1 MPAPRR
7 PGLLQQTVPANSVY
21 TTPGALVDGA
31 PANTR
36 PVTMARP
43 GAPVSQHEMD
53 MMKVSQTVMM
63 AFGFLT
69 IWGGVFIIAYDENA
83 TNTNMLVVFLAGL
96 LSFAATMG
104 AIETQSRKNG
114 GQLYDLHNY
123 FLGIAFFFSTIA
135 AMWGARYAM
144 AFATGTLDMS
154 LFGDPDAY
162 ANSDWAPNATG
173 IYAQTLAVVGVSLL
187 HLQLLN
193 RYEGE
198 KSFGYGVATYAPMV
212 VLLGGVGPWIRW
224 SENVVSY
231 ELGISMLVLTVLA
244 MEMAVRSNRSM
255 NFTIVAFVA
264 GLMPALYEVLNT
276 NAPPGGE
283 GGALSLMVF
292 IVALQG
298 YYASREDLSKEVM
311 ERASGYLIAQAVLVI
326 FLTRGMDLNL
336 ILGPLNV
343 VEQPEL
349 QPFLSIPV
357 MLWCT
362 VLLAYF
368 PAVLANRVPWMPI
381 GLAVA
386 LPLMPMDGSTVPWAL
401 AAAMIPYMV
410 FISKVARPW
419 VVNATLVLA
428 AGAYLLTD
436 IMGYLAG
443 HSPLDTF
450 GGHGVHLILP
460 WMLVLV
466 AEFGRRDG
474 RLQTTTSLAMLT
486 SVLMSRAFWDP
497 AWFVPW
503 AFIIYMLGI
512 TVSKVQRTPNPTFDQ
527 RKDITYSMFFAGA
540 AAAFFGVSGGLTFP
554 TAEMNEALQPYGF
567 GAPYLALS
575 LVFYTTSKFTAKHE
589 LSLFGIGRVVARAA
603 GAGPRYDAESNT
615 WVVDEAKP
623 MTYDDSEWSSL
634 ERASI
639 ITSFVLF
646 TCSIVALDP
655 MALLDQPLWV
665 CLMVVPVAMLVKEIN
680 DMEVISSRTR
690 STGVWLLLLMCLP
703 LTFKLIVAKDAGPY
717 LDNEY
722 GLATGVLFDLIVLS
736 GPLAVNAIINRRGID
751 ESAIKRSADV
761 EAYIGLILLAMLDAS
776 GGLLFLTLTGFVAVK
791 TLQHKVYTTGMLV
804 PLAYLLRSD
813 GWVTQTGLAKTMLDR
828 LPSGM
833 AESLSSYTD
842 VGAFVGLSSLVVVTH
857 MVFALGI
864 MERDKETDTF
874 LPSFLALGW
883 LGLACLSLIPNGAML
898 PTFATV
904 VAMIFTWQHGRAQFL
919 PPLLGVL
926 FFSMAFSIGFSETG
940 ESMTGTE
947 ILSLSALGTGIVGS
961 LLHGLHKQGRLF
973 REPTDDTHE
982 RMRREDTAALLLQM
996 ASVAFLLAF
1005 DVTFGVGPIIGAAMY
1020 AKASL
1025 DAGRANQLILFPVLS
1040 SFAVFNAFGQLGLD
1054 EGNLRT
1060 MSTGALLIAQGLFM
1074 TLMTNRE
1081 DEIYDNRTFEWPND
1095 DDFFAFMDRM
1105 GMTATLY
1112 TLVGGAMAFA
1122 QFNESVAFLVA
1133 TVYLVSVGIQGFSE
1147 TGSVKWRRSI
1157 GGYGSILTAIMF
1169 TSTVDANIYRGLSVM
1184 MTGVIALGFTFL
1196 YMQRTGGGGTQI
1208 TGGSVD
1214 GASMAAPL
1222 TQAHATASAAA
1233 AVSTGAMA
1241 SSGGEA
1247 SDDEPVPVKAS
1258 QGAAAED
1265 FDVLPDED
1273 HDHGEDA
1280 EAEATSAGAPSLHE
1294 RKKQKLAQA
1303 KQGTWREPATP
1314 VAVPAPTKQVLM
1326 TEHGLGIEL
1335 PEGTLE
1341 NILLALKST
1350 PHAGYTPVLSFGSG
1364 GQIMLNFEEM

>member
-31 PANTR
+31 PAEAR

-43 GAPVSQHEMD
+43 GAPVSQSELD
-53 MMKVSQTVMM
+53 MMKISQTVMM

-69 IWGGVFIIAYDENA
+69 IWGGVFMIAYDENA
-83 TNTNMLVVFLAGL
+83 TNTNMLVVFLAGMI
-96 LSFAATMG
+96 SFAATIG
-104 AIETQSRKNG
+104 VIENQSRRNG

-144 AFATGTLDMS
+144 AFTTGTLDMS
-154 LFGDPDAY
+154 LFGDPNSY
-162 ANSDWAPNATG
+162 ANSDWSPNATG
-173 IYAQTLAVVGVSLL
+173 IYVQTLAVVGVSML
-187 HLQLLN
+187 HVQLLN

-231 ELGISMLVLTVLA
+231 ELGISMLVLTVLS
-244 MEMAVRSNRSM
+244 MEIAVRSNRSM

-292 IVALQG
+292 MVALQG
-298 YYASREDLSKEVM
+298 FYASREDLSKEVM
-311 ERASGYLIAQAVLVI
+311 ERASGYLIAQVVVVI
-326 FLTRGMDLNL
+326 YLTKSLDLNL

-381 GLAVA
+381 GLAVS
-386 LPLMPMDGSTVPWAL
+386 LPLMPMDGSTLPWAL

-428 AGAYLLTD
+428 AGAYLITD
-436 IMGYLAG
+436 IMGYLGG
-443 HSPLDTF
+443 HKPLDTF
-450 GGHGVHLILP
+450 GGHGVHLVLP
-460 WMLVLV
+460 WILVMV
-466 AEFGRRDG
+466 AEFGRREG

-486 SVLMSRAFWDP
+486 CVLMSRAFWDP
-497 AWFVPW
+497 EWFVPW
-503 AFIIYMLGI
+503 VFILYMLGI
-512 TVSKVQRTPNPTFDQ
+512 TVSKVQRTPNPTLAQ
-527 RKDITYSMFFAGA
+527 RKDITFSMFFAGA
-540 AAAFFGVSGGLTFP
+540 AAVYFGVSGGLTFP

-567 GAPYLALS
+567 GAPYLALG
-575 LVFYTTSKFTAKHE
+575 LVFYATSKFTVKHE
-589 LSLFGIGRVVARAA
+589 LSLFGVGRGVAGVAS
-603 GAGPRYDAESNT
+603 AGPRYDVDSNT
-615 WVVDEAKP
+615 WVTEEPKP
-623 MTYDDSEWSSL
+623 MTYEDSEWSPL

-639 ITSFVLF
+639 ITSNVLF
-646 TCSIVALDP
+646 TCSILTLNP
-655 MALLDQPLWV
+655 EALLEEPLWV
-665 CLMVVPVAMLVKEIN
+665 CLMAIPVAITVKDISSM
-680 DMEVISSRTR
+680 DVISSRTR
-690 STGVWLLLLMCLP
+690 STGVWLLLLMSLP
-703 LTFKLIVAKDAGPY
+703 LAFMLMDAKNNAPE
-717 LDNEY
+717 LDN
-722 GLATGVLFDLIVLS
+722 GAVLATGVLFDLIVLS

-751 ESAIKRSADV
+751 ASAIKRSADV

-791 TLQHKVYTTGMLV
+791 TLHHKVYLTGMLV
-804 PLAYLLRSD
+804 PLAFLLRGES
-813 GWVTQTGLAKTMLDR
+813 WVIQAGLAKTMLDQF
-828 LPSGM
+828 PTGM
-833 AESLSSYTD
+833 AESLSGYTD
-842 VGAFVGLSSLVVVTH
+842 VGVFVGLSSLVVATH

-864 MERDKETDTF
+864 MEREKKTDTF

-883 LGLACLSLIPNGAML
+883 LGLACVSLIPNGALL

-904 VAMIFTWQHGRAQFL
+904 VVMIFTWQHGRAQYL

-926 FFSMAFSIGFSETG
+926 FFCMAFSIAFSETG
-940 ESMTGTE
+940 ESMSGTE
-947 ILSLSALGTGIVGS
+947 IWSLSALGTGIVGS
-961 LLHGLHKQGRLF
+961 LLHGLHGQGMLF
-973 REPTDDTHE
+973 REATDDTHE
-982 RMRREDTAALLLQM
+982 NMRRDDTAALLLQM

-1005 DVTFGVGPIIGAAMY
+1005 DVTFGVGPILGAAMY

-1040 SFAVFNAFGQLGLD
+1040 SFAVFNALGQVGLD
-1054 EGNLRT
+1054 ESNMHT
-1060 MSTGALLIAQGLFM
+1060 MSTGALLIAQGIFM
-1074 TLMTNRE
+1074 TFMTNRE
-1081 DEIYDNRTFEWPND
+1081 DEIYDSKTFDWPND

-1122 QFNESVAFLVA
+1122 EFNESIAFLVA

-1147 TGSVKWRRSI
+1147 TGSVRWRRSI

-1169 TSTVDANIYRGLSVM
+1169 VQTVNNRTYKGLAIM

-1208 TGGSVD
+1208 TGGPTHDASV
-1214 GASMAAPL
+1214 GTPRM
-1222 TQAHATASAAA
+1222 QAHTPSTAVAATSTTTTTSSA
-1233 AVSTGAMA
+1233 VEPSL
-1241 SSGGEA
+1241 
-1247 SDDEPVPVKAS
+1247 DEPAPVKAG

-1265 FDVLPDED
+1265 FEVLPDED
-1273 HDHGEDA
+1273 HDDEE
-1280 EAEATSAGAPSLHE
+1280 EADEEAKDNGALSLHE

-1303 KQGTWREPATP
+1303 KQGTWREPAAP
-1314 VAVPAPTKQVLM
+1314 AAVRAPTKQVLM
-1326 TEHGLGIEL
+1326 TEHGLGVEL

-1341 NILLALKST
+1341 NILQALKST
-1350 PHAGYTPVLSFGSG
+1350 PHDGYTPVLSFGSG

>member
-31 PANTR
+31 PAEAR
-36 PVTMARP
+36 PVTMTRP
-43 GAPVSQHEMD
+43 GAPVSQSELD

-69 IWGGVFIIAYDENA
+69 IWGGVFMIAYDENA

-96 LSFAATMG
+96 ASFAATIG
-104 AIETQSRKNG
+104 VIETQSRKNG

-144 AFATGTLDMS
+144 AFATGALEMS
-154 LFGDPDAY
+154 LFGDPAAY

-173 IYAQTLAVVGVSLL
+173 IYAQTLAVVGVSAL

-231 ELGISMLVLTVLA
+231 ELGISMLVLTVVA

-298 YYASREDLSKEVM
+298 FYASREDLSKEVM
-311 ERASGYLIAQAVLVI
+311 ERASAYLIAQVVLVI
-326 FLTRGMDLNL
+326 FLTRGLDLNL

-381 GLAVA
+381 GLALA
-386 LPLMPMDGSTVPWAL
+386 LPLMPMDGSTIPWVL

-436 IMGYLAG
+436 IMGYLVG
-443 HSPLDTF
+443 SEPLDTF
-450 GGHGVHLILP
+450 GGHGVHLVLP
-460 WMLVLV
+460 WLLVMV
-466 AEFGRRDG
+466 AEFGRRND

-486 SVLMSRAFWDP
+486 SVLLSRAFWDP
-497 AWFVPW
+497 EWFVPW
-503 AFIIYMLGI
+503 VFILYMLGI
-512 TVSKVQRTPNPTFDQ
+512 TVSKVQRTPNPTLAQ

-554 TAEMNEALQPYGF
+554 SAEMNEALQPYGF

-575 LVFYTTSKFTAKHE
+575 LVFYATSKFTGKHE
-589 LSLFGIGRVVARAA
+589 LSLFGVGRGVFGVAS
-603 GAGPRYDAESNT
+603 AGPRYDKESNT
-615 WVVDEAKP
+615 WVTEEPKP
-623 MTYDDSEWSSL
+623 MTYDDNEWSPL
-634 ERASI
+634 ERASL

-646 TCSIVALDP
+646 SCSIVALDSI
-655 MALLDQPLWV
+655 ALLENPMWV
-665 CLMVVPVAMLVKEIN
+665 ALMIIPVAMLVKEIN

-690 STGVWLLLLMCLP
+690 STGVWLLLLMSLP
-703 LTFKLIVAKDAGPY
+703 LTVKLVIAKDAAAQ
-717 LDNEY
+717 LDN
-722 GLATGVLFDLIVLS
+722 GTVLATGVLFDLIVLS

-751 ESAIKRSADV
+751 VSAIKRSADV

-791 TLQHKVYTTGMLV
+791 TLQHKVYLTGMLV
-804 PLAYLLRSD
+804 PLAFLLQGD
-813 GWVTQTGLAKTMLDR
+813 NWVNQAGLAKTMLDQF
-828 LPSGM
+828 PSSM
-833 AESLSSYTD
+833 AESLSGFTD
-842 VGAFVGLSSLVVVTH
+842 VGVFVGLSSLMVATH
-857 MVFALGI
+857 MVFALGV
-864 MERDKETDTF
+864 MEREKNTDTY

-883 LGLACLSLIPNGAML
+883 LGLACVSLIPNGAYL

-904 VAMIFTWQHGRAQFL
+904 VVMIFTWQHGRAQYL

-926 FFSMAFSIGFSETG
+926 FFSMAFSIGFSNAG
-940 ESMTGTE
+940 AGMDSSE
-947 ILSLSALGTGIVGS
+947 IWSLSALATGIVGS
-961 LLHGLHKQGRLF
+961 LLHGLHGRDMLF
-973 REPTDDTHE
+973 RESTDDTDE
-982 RMRREDTAALLLQM
+982 NMRRDDTASLLLQM

-1005 DVTFGVGPIIGAAMY
+1005 DVTFGVGPVLGAAMY

-1040 SFAVFNAFGQLGLD
+1040 SFAVFNALGQLGMD

-1074 TLMTNRE
+1074 TFMTNRE
-1081 DEIYDNRTFEWPND
+1081 DEIYDSKTFDWPND

-1122 QFNESVAFLVA
+1122 EFNASVAFLVA

-1169 TSTVDANIYRGLSVM
+1169 GTTVENTTYRGLAVM

-1208 TGGSVD
+1208 TDGPVD
-1214 GASMAAPL
+1214 GASMGVPL
-1222 TQAHATASAAA
+1222 AQAHATATT
-1233 AVSTGAMA
+1233 TGAMPTTASA
-1241 SSGGEA
+1241 SSANEPA
-1247 SDDEPVPVKAS
+1247 RDEPADVKAG
-1258 QGAAAED
+1258 QRAAAED
-1265 FDVLPDED
+1265 FEVLPDED
-1273 HDHGEDA
+1273 DDQVE
-1280 EAEATSAGAPSLHE
+1280 ETEVEATAADAPSLHE

-1303 KQGTWREPATP
+1303 KQGTWREPAAP

-1326 TEHGLGIEL
+1326 TEHGLGVEL

-1341 NILLALKST
+1341 NILLALKNT

>member
-31 PANTR
+31 PVEAP

-43 GAPVSQHEMD
+43 GAPVSQSELD

-69 IWGGVFIIAYDENA
+69 IWGGVFMIAYDENA

-96 LSFAATMG
+96 ASFAATIG
-104 AIETQSRKNG
+104 VIETQSRKNG

-154 LFGDPDAY
+154 LFGDPNAY

-173 IYAQTLAVVGVSLL
+173 IYAQTLAVVGVSAV

-224 SENVVSY
+224 SENLVSY
-231 ELGISMLVLTVLA
+231 ELGISMLVLTVVA

-264 GLMPALYEVLNT
+264 GLMPALYELLNT

-298 YYASREDLSKEVM
+298 FYASREDLSKEVM
-311 ERASGYLIAQAVLVI
+311 ERASGYLIAQVVVVI
-326 FLTRGMDLNL
+326 FLTRSLDLNL

-386 LPLMPMDGSTVPWAL
+386 LPLMPMDGSTIPWAL

-450 GGHGVHLILP
+450 GGHGVHLVLP
-460 WMLVLV
+460 WLMVMV

-486 SVLMSRAFWDP
+486 SVLLSRAFWDP
-497 AWFVPW
+497 EWFVPW
-503 AFIIYMLGI
+503 VFILYMLGI
-512 TVSKVQRTPNPTFDQ
+512 TVSKVQRTPNPTLAE

-575 LVFYTTSKFTAKHE
+575 LVFYATSKFTVKHE
-589 LSLFGIGRVVARAA
+589 LSLFGVGRGVAGVAS
-603 GAGPRYDAESNT
+603 AGPRYDVDSNT
-615 WVVDEAKP
+615 WVTEEPKP
-623 MTYDDSEWSSL
+623 MTYDDSEWSPL

-639 ITSFVLF
+639 ITAFVLF

-655 MALLDQPLWV
+655 VALLEEPMWV
-665 CLMVVPVAMLVKEIN
+665 ALMIIPVAMLVKEIS
-680 DMEVISSRTR
+680 DMDVISSRTR
-690 STGVWLLLLMCLP
+690 STGVWLLLLMSLP
-703 LTFKLIVAKDAGPY
+703 LAFMLMYAKDSAPE
-717 LDNEY
+717 LDN
-722 GLATGVLFDLIVLS
+722 GAVLATGVLFDLIVLS

-751 ESAIKRSADV
+751 VSAIKRSADV

-776 GGLLFLTLTGFVAVK
+776 GGLLFLTLTGFVAAK
-791 TLQHKVYTTGMLV
+791 TLQHKVYLTGMLV
-804 PLAYLLRSD
+804 PLAFLLRGD
-813 GWVTQTGLAKTMLDR
+813 NWVNQAGLAKTMLDQFP
-828 LPSGM
+828 LAM
-833 AESLSSYTD
+833 AESLSSFTD
-842 VGAFVGLSSLVVVTH
+842 VGVFVGLSSLVVATH

-864 MERDKETDTF
+864 MERENKTDTY

-883 LGLACLSLIPNGAML
+883 LGLACVSLIPNGAYL
-898 PTFATV
+898 PTFVTV
-904 VAMIFTWQHGRAQFL
+904 VVMIFTWQHGRAQYL

-926 FFSMAFSIGFSETG
+926 FFSMAFSIAFSNAGETMEG
-940 ESMTGTE
+940 SE
-947 ILSLSALGTGIVGS
+947 IWSLSALTTGIVGS
-961 LLHGLHKQGRLF
+961 LLHGLHSQGMLF
-973 REPTDDTHE
+973 REPTDDTDE
-982 RMRREDTAALLLQM
+982 NMRRDDTAALLLQM
-996 ASVAFLLAF
+996 GSVAFLLAF
-1005 DVTFGVGPIIGAAMY
+1005 DVTFGVGPVLGAAMY

-1040 SFAVFNAFGQLGLD
+1040 SFAVFNALGQLGLD
-1054 EGNLRT
+1054 EGNMRT
-1060 MSTGALLIAQGLFM
+1060 LSTGGLLIAQGVFM
-1074 TLMTNRE
+1074 TFMTNRE
-1081 DEIYDNRTFEWPND
+1081 DEIYDSKTFDWPND

-1122 QFNESVAFLVA
+1122 EFNESVAFLVA
-1133 TVYLVSVGIQGFSE
+1133 TVYLVSVGIQGFTE
-1147 TGSVKWRRSI
+1147 TGSVKWRRAI

-1169 TSTVDANIYRGLSVM
+1169 TSTIENTTYRGLAVM

-1208 TGGSVD
+1208 TGGPAD
-1214 GASMAAPL
+1214 GASMGVPL
-1222 TQAHATASAAA
+1222 AQAHTTAKVAAA
-1233 AVSTGAMA
+1233 TSTAA
-1241 SSGGEA
+1241 SSAIE
-1247 SDDEPVPVKAS
+1247 STRDEPAPVKAV

-1265 FDVLPDED
+1265 FEVLPDED
-1273 HDHGEDA
+1273 HDHGDDTQ
-1280 EAEATSAGAPSLHE
+1280 AEATGAGAPSLHE

-1303 KQGTWREPATP
+1303 KQGTWREPAPP

-1326 TEHGLGIEL
+1326 TEHGLGVEL